1 MKALLK
7 DLLLKVGAYYKI
19 NEIRFRHNHR
29 DVSQK
34 AFYATIIGP
43 DDLVFDVGANVGQ
56 RSAIF
61 SQLARMVVA
70 FEPQPQCLTHLKSRF
85 KFKPNVRIEP
95 IALGATDGEAIIY
108 QSSSH
113 DLSSMSPEFIQ
124 NVAKQLFSK
133 ETWNETITVPT
144 RTLDQMIASYGVPHF
159 IKIDVEGFELNVLNG
174 LSCPVQILSFEFTP
188 LTTNEAKRCVDRLHQ
203 ISANFLYNYCLGE
216 ELDFVLPDHVDYQ
229 TFSNNVLPGL
239 EGAPSF
245 GDIYAVM
252 RSNQAGKKVGDSRV
266 NEKPPNQGRRSDV

>member
-7 DLLLKVGAYYKI
+7 DLLLKAGAYYKI
-19 NEIRFRHNHR
+19 NQIRFRHNQR
-29 DVSQK
+29 DISQK
-34 AFYATIIGP
+34 AFYTTIIGH

-70 FEPQPQCLTHLKSRF
+70 FEPQPQCITHLRSRF
-85 KFKPNVRIEP
+85 KFKPNVKIEP
-95 IALGATDGEAIIY
+95 IALSATGGDAIIY

-124 NVAKQLFSK
+124 NVGKQLFSK
-133 ETWNETITVPT
+133 ETWDETITIPT
-144 RTLDQMIASYGVPHF
+144 RTLDQMIATYGVPRF
-159 IKIDVEGFELNVLNG
+159 IKIDVEGFELSVLNG
-174 LSCPVQILSFEFTP
+174 LSCPVEMLSFEFTP
-188 LTTNEAKRCVDRLHQ
+188 LTITEAKRCVARLHD
-203 ISANFLYNYCLGE
+203 ISANYLYNYCLGE

-229 TFSNNVLPGL
+229 TFSDNVLPDLQG
-239 EGAPSF
+239 GRSF

-252 RSNQAGKKVGDSRV
+252 RSNQTDIRATKSLR
-266 NEKPPNQGRRSDV
+266 